1 MRGASLP
8 GTGQQTGQ
16 GGEDRGDA
24 DLGGAR
30 GGDRQTRDDGGGRPG
45 GDGGEHGPGQEKS
58 ADTAQNRLAGRAPG
72 TAQEARQDD
81 GHGYEEG
88 RQALDGLEGED
99 EDLTQDGCESIL
111 HIEGDAGGRLVG
123 VGR

>member
-1 MRGASLP
+1 MEMPTLAVPEAVTVRPEMMAEGA
-8 GTGQQTGQ
+8 
-16 GGEDRGDA
+16 
-24 DLGGAR
+24 
-30 GGDRQTRDDGGGRPG
+30 
-45 GDGGEHGPGQEKS
+45 QE
-58 ADTAQNRLAGRAPG
+58 DTAQNRLAGRAPG

-123 VGR
+123 VDRQNEHGGRANGGQDKIE